1 MGVADAKDE
10 PREAG
15 GAGGAGAPA
24 LADAVTERRAHKWRA
39 MMGPAGADWRVYAE
53 RKPLKVKRRVRKGV
67 PDQLRGLV
75 WQLMSGS
82 RELLLEN
89 RGVYEQLVCYER
101 TPAELEIIRDISRTF
116 PGHVFYRQRHGP
128 GQRSLFNVLKAYA
141 VYDRDLGYTQGMGFV
156 AGLLLLY
163 MSEED
168 AFWTLVALMKG
179 KVHTPMEGLYL
190 PGLPLIQ
197 QYLYQFD
204 RCVGALMPR
213 LYAHFQ
219 AECIH
224 PSMYASQ
231 WFVTVFAYSFPFD
244 FVLRVWDVFMLEGMK
259 VVFRVGLA
267 LLSLRQ
273 EELLALPFEHL
284 VQALRNVPP
293 ELLAQPDDVLRVAHG
308 IRVSDMLAGF
318 KKDYAEQ

>member
-1 MGVADAKDE
+1 
-10 PREAG
+10 
-15 GAGGAGAPA
+15 
-24 LADAVTERRAHKWRA
+24 
-39 MMGPAGADWRVYAE
+39 
-53 RKPLKVKRRVRKGV
+53 
-67 PDQLRGLV
+67 
-75 WQLMSGS
+75 MSGS

-116 PGHVFYRQRHGP
+116 PGHVYYKQRHGP

-197 QYLYQFD
+197 QYLFQFD
-204 RCVGALMPR
+204 KCVGALLPR

-244 FVLRVWDVFMLEGMK
+244 FVLRVWDIFLLEGMK
-259 VVFRVGLA
+259 IVFRVGLA
-267 LLSLRQ
+267 ILQLRQ
-273 EELLALPFEHL
+273 EELLALPFERL
-284 VQALRNVPP
+284 VQGLRNVPE
-293 ELLAQPDDVLRVAHG
+293 ELLAQPDDLLRVAHG
-308 IRVSDMLAGF
+308 IRVSDLLTRF
-318 KKDYAEQ
+318 KEEYAAQEQHDT